1 MSVLSGVEKTGEP
14 VASQGMFQTHG
25 GLFFLKA
32 IKIHLR
38 LRAARNL
45 QGDTPK
51 RSGIH
56 KLRLQECHVTS
67 AKSPSGNSVY
77 LAAGSSYN
85 EVIASNT
92 GILSK
97 SSLTILHS
105 VVSSLSLFQII

>member
-25 GLFFLKA
+25 GLFILKA
-32 IKIHLR
+32 IKIHLKPR
-38 LRAARNL
+38 GGRNL

-56 KLRLQECHVTS
+56 KPILQEGHVTS
-67 AKSPSGNSVY
+67 AKSLSGDSVD
-77 LAAGSSYN
+77 LAAGSSYK
-85 EVIASNT
+85 EVSASNT

-97 SSLTILHS
+97 SSLTILHN
-105 VVSSLSLFQII
+105 VLSSLSLFQII